1 MKKFDFNFRSNW
13 KYHLLAL
20 LLSIFLVFSKKVYPP
35 EDVSEEQEQVKS
47 ER

>member
-20 LLSIFLVFSKKVYPP
+20 LLSIFLVFGKKVYHN
-35 EDVSEEQEQVKS
+35 DSSSKEQVKN